1 MSEQNELL
9 SVYKKDFTDME
20 HGKRTI
26 KLVTK
31 SGNIYIY
38 IFFSKSSL
46 KLEI

>member
-9 SVYKKDFTDME
+9 SVCKKDFTDME

-31 SGNIYIY
+31 SGNIYI
-38 IFFSKSSL
+38 FFRKSSL